1 MFPLLETIRFE
12 KGKFNNIEY
21 HINRMKQSVSDC
33 SNQSLQFV
41 PEQVFLEAQQSF
53 GEKPG
58 LFKFRLLYNNK
69 SYQWEFV
76 PYTLPDIHT
85 LKLTIDDQIDY
96 SCKFSDRKKLNQLK
110 EQRDNADDILIIKNG
125 AITDT
130 SFANIIFSDGTNW
143 FTPKNPLLRG
153 TQRAYLIDQGI
164 ISEAVIAPDDIK
176 QFKEV
181 RLINAMIRFD
191 DKIIITNIY

>member
-33 SNQSLQFV
+33 FKQSLQFI
-41 PEQVFLEAQQSF
+41 PEQVFLEAQQSVDR
-53 GEKPG
+53 KPG

-76 PYTLPDIHT
+76 PYILPDINT

-110 EQRDNADDILIIKNG
+110 KQRDNADDILILKNG

-164 ISEAVIAPDDIK
+164 ISEAVITPDDIK

-191 DKIIITNIY
+191 DKIIVTNIY

>member
-33 SNQSLQFV
+33 FSQSLQFI
-41 PEQVFLEAQQSF
+41 PKQVFLETQQSF

-76 PYTLPDIHT
+76 PYTLPDINT

-110 EQRDNADDILIIKNG
+110 KQRDNADDILIIKNG